1 MNEEVKALDAA
12 ALCWRCDPA
21 QFDFE
26 TTDDL
31 EDLHEFLGQAR
42 ALDAVRFGIRIDRD
56 GYNLYV
62 IGPPGV
68 GKRTIVQSFLE
79 QKSASEDRPSDWCYV
94 NNFEDSQKP
103 NALEMPAGRG
113 AEFVRDMERLIEDL
127 RTSIP
132 EALESDEHK
141 DRRQEIEK
149 AVKGQQEKG
158 FKELSDKAA
167 SKGVQVIRTPSGFA
181 LAPVRDGEVLS
192 PDEYEDLS
200 GEEKTRIQQAV
211 EELQQ
216 ELKEFVEKA
225 PQWKRDTRDKVKDVD
240 RKAASIAVSGPF
252 AALKKRY
259 ADLPKVVEHLKAVR
273 TDVIDNVEEFS
284 ATEEE
289 PAALLGIAKQRR
301 SPLENYHVNLIVDNS
316 KTDGA
321 PVVYEE
327 DPSFQNLLGR
337 VEYEQHMGTLV
348 TGFTHVKPGAL
359 HRANGGYLVI
369 EAIRLFQQPHAWE
382 GLKRALYGKHIR
394 IQSLAE
400 ALSLISTVSLE
411 PEPIPL
417 DVKIAL
423 LGGRMLYYM
432 LYQHDHDFAELFKVA
447 ADFEEQMDCSPDSC
461 LLYARLI
468 ATLIRREKHLHFDRT
483 AVSRVIEQSARVAS
497 DSEKLTTH
505 MRTVADLIR
514 EADYWAREAESE
526 TVTEV
531 HVQEAIDKQIYRA
544 DRLRERIQEEIQ
556 RGTMLID
563 TDGEQ
568 VAQINGLSVFDM
580 GNFAFGRPSRITATA
595 RLGKGEVVD
604 IEREVDLGGALHTK
618 GVLILSSFLASRY
631 AKDHPLSLS
640 ASLVFEQSYG
650 KVDGDSASVAEL
662 CALLS
667 ALSGVPIKQSFAV
680 TGSVNQHGQVQPIG
694 GVNEKIEGFFDV
706 CEARGLTGDQG
717 VLIPSTNV
725 KHLML
730 RREVVEAAAA
740 GKFHVY
746 PIETVDQAI
755 RLLTGMPAGV
765 PDADGQ
771 YPEGTVN
778 GLVAARLLE
787 MFNLRREYGKEPKSE
802 KSDEGGEETAG

>member
-1 MNEEVKALDAA
+1 MSEEVKALEAS
-12 ALCWRCDPA
+12 ALCWRCDPD

-31 EDLHEFLGQAR
+31 EDLQEFLGQAR
-42 ALDAVRFGIRIDRD
+42 ALDAVRFGIRIRRD

-79 QKSASEDRPSDWCYV
+79 QKSASEDQPSDWCYV
-94 NNFEDSQKP
+94 NNFEDSHKP
-103 NALEMPAGRG
+103 HALELPAGRG
-113 AEFVRDMERLIEDL
+113 AEFAEDMEKLIEDL
-127 RTSIP
+127 RASIP
-132 EALESDEHK
+132 AALESDDHK

-149 AVKGQQEKG
+149 VAKSRQERS

-192 PDEYEDLS
+192 PEDYENLS
-200 GEEKTRIQQAV
+200 GEEKGRIQQVV
-211 EELQQ
+211 EELQE
-216 ELKEFVEKA
+216 ELKDFVQKA
-225 PQWKRDTRDKVKDVD
+225 PEWKRDARDKLKEINRDT
-240 RKAASIAVSGPF
+240 ASISVSGPF
-252 AALKKRY
+252 AALQEKY
-259 ADLPKVVEHLKAVR
+259 ADLPKVVEHLEAVR
-273 TDVIDNVEEFS
+273 SDVIDNVDEFGP
-284 ATEEE
+284 AEEE
-289 PAALLGIAKQRR
+289 PAALLGIAKQKR
-301 SPLENYHVNLIVDNS
+301 SPLEDYHVNLIVDNG

-327 DPSFQNLLGR
+327 HPSFQNLLGR

-348 TGFTHVKPGAL
+348 TDFTYVKPGAL

-369 EAIRLFQQPHAWE
+369 EAIRLFQQPYAWE

-394 IQSLAE
+394 VQSLAE
-400 ALSLISTVSLE
+400 ELSLISTVSLE

-447 ADFEEQMDCSPDSC
+447 ADFEEQMDCSPENC
-461 LLYARLI
+461 LLYAKLI
-468 ATLIRREKHLHFDRT
+468 STLIHREKHRPFDRT
-483 AVSRVIEQSARVAS
+483 AVARVIEQSARVAA

-514 EADYWAREAESE
+514 EADYWAREAESK
-526 TVTEV
+526 TVSEV

-544 DRLRERIQEEIQ
+544 DRLRERVQEGIQ

-563 TDGEQ
+563 TEGEQ
-568 VAQINGLSVFDM
+568 VGQINGLSVLDM

-604 IEREVDLGGALHTK
+604 IEREVDLGGAIHSK

-650 KVDGDSASVAEL
+650 MVDGDSASVAEL

-667 ALSGVPIKQSFAV
+667 SLSGVPIKQSFAV

-694 GVNEKIEGFFDV
+694 GANEKIEGFFDV
-706 CEARGLTGDQG
+706 CKARGLTGNQG

-730 RREVVEAAAA
+730 RGDVVEATAA

-755 RLLTGMPAGV
+755 GLLTGVPAGE

-771 YPEGTVN
+771 YAEETVN
-778 GLVAARLLE
+778 GRVAARLLE
-787 MFNLRREYGKEPKSE
+787 MFNLRREYSKESKPE
-802 KSDEGGEETAG
+802 KSNEGDEQIEA

>member
-1 MNEEVKALDAA
+1 
-12 ALCWRCDPA
+12 
-21 QFDFE
+21 
-26 TTDDL
+26 
-31 EDLHEFLGQAR
+31 
-42 ALDAVRFGIRIDRD
+42 LDAVRFGIRIRRD

-79 QKSASEDRPSDWCYV
+79 QKSASEDQPSDWCYV
-94 NNFEDSQKP
+94 NNFEDSHKP
-103 NALEMPAGRG
+103 NVLELPAGRG
-113 AEFVRDMERLIEDL
+113 AEFVRDMEKLIDDL

-132 EALESDEHK
+132 AALESDDHK

-149 AVKGQQEKG
+149 AAKGHQEKT
-158 FKELSDKAA
+158 FKELSEKAA

-181 LAPVRDGEVLS
+181 LAPVRDGEALS
-192 PDEYEDLS
+192 PEEYEDLPV
-200 GEEKTRIQQAV
+200 EEKGRIQQVV
-211 EELQQ
+211 EELQE
-216 ELKEFVEKA
+216 ELKELVEKA
-225 PQWKRDTRDKVKDVD
+225 PQLKRDTRDKVKEVN
-240 RKAASIAVSGPF
+240 RKATSIAVRGLF
-252 AALKKRY
+252 ATLKKRY
-259 ADLPKVVEHLKAVR
+259 AKLPKVVEHLEAVR
-273 TDVIDNVEEFS
+273 SDVVDNVDEFS
-284 ATEEE
+284 PAEDE
-289 PAALLGIAKQRR
+289 PAALLGVAKQRR
-301 SPLENYHVNLIVDNS
+301 SPLEDYRVNLIVDNS
-316 KTDGA
+316 KTEGA
-321 PVVYEE
+321 PVIYEE
-327 DPSFQNLLGR
+327 HPSFQNLLGR

-348 TGFTHVKPGAL
+348 TGFTHIKPGAL

-369 EAIRLFQQPHAWE
+369 EAIRLFQQPYAWE

-394 IQSLAE
+394 VQSLAE
-400 ALSLISTVSLE
+400 ELSLISTVSLE

-447 ADFEEQMDCSPDSC
+447 ADFEEQMDCSPENC
-461 LLYARLI
+461 LLYAKLI
-468 ATLIRREKHLHFDRT
+468 ATLIHREKHRPFDRT
-483 AVSRVIEQSARVAS
+483 AVARVIEQSARVAS

-526 TVTEV
+526 SVTEV
-531 HVQEAIDKQIYRA
+531 HVQEAIDKQVYRA
-544 DRLRERIQEEIQ
+544 DRLRERIHEEIQ

-563 TDGEQ
+563 TEGEQ
-568 VAQINGLSVFDM
+568 VAQINGLAVLDM

-604 IEREVDLGGALHTK
+604 IEREVDLGGAIHSK

-650 KVDGDSASVAEL
+650 MVDGDSASVAEL

-667 ALSGVPIKQSFAV
+667 ALSGVPIKQAFAV

-694 GVNEKIEGFFDV
+694 GANEKIEGFFDV
-706 CEARGLTGDQG
+706 CRARGLTGDQG

-730 RREVVEAAAA
+730 RQDVIAATVA

-755 RLLTGMPAGV
+755 TLLTGVPAGV
-765 PDADGQ
+765 PDAEGQ
-771 YPEGTVN
+771 YPEETVN
-778 GLVAARLLE
+778 GRVAARLLK
-787 MFNLRREYGKEPKSE
+787 MFNLRREYGREPKPE
-802 KSDEGGEETAG
+802 KSNEGDEES

>member
-1 MNEEVKALDAA
+1 M
-12 ALCWRCDPA
+12 
-21 QFDFE
+21 
-26 TTDDL
+26 
-31 EDLHEFLGQAR
+31 
-42 ALDAVRFGIRIDRD
+42 DAVRFGIRIRRD

-79 QKSASEDRPSDWCYV
+79 QKSASEDQPSDWCYV
-94 NNFEDSQKP
+94 NNFEDSHKP
-103 NALEMPAGRG
+103 NVLELPAGRG
-113 AEFVRDMERLIEDL
+113 AEFVRDMEKLIDDL

-132 EALESDEHK
+132 AALESDDHK

-149 AVKGQQEKG
+149 AAKGHQEKT
-158 FKELSDKAA
+158 FKELSEKAA

-181 LAPVRDGEVLS
+181 LAPVRDGEALS
-192 PDEYEDLS
+192 PEEYEDLPV
-200 GEEKTRIQQAV
+200 EEKGRIQQVV
-211 EELQQ
+211 EELQE
-216 ELKEFVEKA
+216 ELKELVEKA
-225 PQWKRDTRDKVKDVD
+225 PQLKRDTRDKVKEVN
-240 RKAASIAVSGPF
+240 RKATSIAVRGLF
-252 AALKKRY
+252 ATLKKRY
-259 ADLPKVVEHLKAVR
+259 AKLPKVVEHLEAVR
-273 TDVIDNVEEFS
+273 SDVVDNVDEFS
-284 ATEEE
+284 PAEDE
-289 PAALLGIAKQRR
+289 PAALLGVAKQRR
-301 SPLENYHVNLIVDNS
+301 SPLEDYRVNLIVDNS
-316 KTDGA
+316 KTEGA
-321 PVVYEE
+321 PVIYEE
-327 DPSFQNLLGR
+327 HPSFQNLLGR
-337 VEYEQHMGTLV
+337 VEYEQHLGTLV
-348 TGFTHVKPGAL
+348 TGFTHIKPGAL

-369 EAIRLFQQPHAWE
+369 EAIRLFQQPYAWE

-394 IQSLAE
+394 VQSLAE
-400 ALSLISTVSLE
+400 ELSLISTVSLE

-447 ADFEEQMDCSPDSC
+447 ADFEEQMDCSPENC
-461 LLYARLI
+461 LLYAKLI
-468 ATLIRREKHLHFDRT
+468 ATLIHREKHRPFDRT
-483 AVSRVIEQSARVAS
+483 AVARVIEQSARVAS

-526 TVTEV
+526 SVTEV
-531 HVQEAIDKQIYRA
+531 HVQEAIDKQVYRA
-544 DRLRERIQEEIQ
+544 DRLRERIHEEIQ

-563 TDGEQ
+563 TEGEQ
-568 VAQINGLSVFDM
+568 VAQINGLAVLDM

-604 IEREVDLGGALHTK
+604 IEREVDLGGAIHSK

-650 KVDGDSASVAEL
+650 MVDGDSASVAEL

-667 ALSGVPIKQSFAV
+667 ALSGVPIKQAFAV

-694 GVNEKIEGFFDV
+694 GANEKIEGFFDV
-706 CEARGLTGDQG
+706 CRARGLTGDQG

-730 RREVVEAAAA
+730 RQDVIAATVA

-755 RLLTGMPAGV
+755 TLLTGVPAGV
-765 PDADGQ
+765 PDAEGQ
-771 YPEGTVN
+771 YPEETVN
-778 GLVAARLLE
+778 GRVAARLLK
-787 MFNLRREYGKEPKSE
+787 MFNLRREYGREPKPE
-802 KSDEGGEETAG
+802 KSNEGDEES

>member
-1 MNEEVKALDAA
+1 MNEEVKALDAS
-12 ALCWRCDPA
+12 ALRWRCDPE
-21 QFDFE
+21 QFEFQ

-42 ALDAVRFGIRIDRD
+42 ALDAVRFGIRIRRD

-79 QKSASEDRPSDWCYV
+79 QKSASEGQPSDWCYV
-94 NNFEDSQKP
+94 NNFEDSHKP
-103 NALEMPAGRG
+103 NVLELPASRG
-113 AEFVRDMERLIEDL
+113 AEFVRDMEELIDDL

-132 EALESDEHK
+132 AALESDDHK

-149 AVKGQQEKG
+149 AAKGHQEKT
-158 FKELSDKAA
+158 FKELSEKAA
-167 SKGVQVIRTPSGFA
+167 SKGVQVIRTPQGFA

-192 PDEYEDLS
+192 PEEYEDLPV
-200 GEEKTRIQQAV
+200 EEKGRIQQVV
-211 EELQQ
+211 EELQE
-216 ELKEFVEKA
+216 ELKELVERA
-225 PQWKRDTRDKVKDVD
+225 PQVKRDTRDKVKEVN
-240 RKAASIAVSGPF
+240 RKATSIAVRGLF
-252 AALKKRY
+252 ATLKKRY
-259 ADLPKVVEHLKAVR
+259 AKLPKVVEHLKAVR
-273 TDVIDNVEEFS
+273 SDVVDNVDEFS
-284 ATEEE
+284 PAEDE
-289 PAALLGIAKQRR
+289 PAALLGVAKQRR
-301 SPLENYHVNLIVDNS
+301 SPLEDYRVNLIVDNS
-316 KTDGA
+316 KTEGA
-321 PVVYEE
+321 PVIYEE
-327 DPSFQNLLGR
+327 HPSFQNLLGR

-348 TGFTHVKPGAL
+348 TGFTHIKPGAL

-369 EAIRLFQQPHAWE
+369 EAIRLFQQPYAWE

-394 IQSLAE
+394 VQSLAE
-400 ALSLISTVSLE
+400 ELSLISTVSLE

-447 ADFEEQMDCSPDSC
+447 ADFEEQMDCSPENC
-461 LLYARLI
+461 LLYAKLI
-468 ATLIRREKHLHFDRT
+468 ATLIHREKHLPFDRT
-483 AVSRVIEQSARVAS
+483 AVARVIEQSARVAS

-514 EADYWAREAESE
+514 EADYWAGEAESE

-531 HVQEAIDKQIYRA
+531 HVQEAIDKQVFRA
-544 DRLRERIQEEIQ
+544 DRLRERVQEEIQ
-556 RGTMLID
+556 RGTVLID

-568 VAQINGLSVFDM
+568 VAQINGLAVLDM

-604 IEREVDLGGALHTK
+604 IEREVDLGGAIHSK

-650 KVDGDSASVAEL
+650 MVDGDSASVAEL

-667 ALSGVPIKQSFAV
+667 ALSGIPIKQSFAV

-694 GVNEKIEGFFDV
+694 GANEKIEGFFDV
-706 CEARGLTGDQG
+706 CRARGLTGDQG

-730 RREVVEAAAA
+730 RQDLIAATVA

-755 RLLTGMPAGV
+755 TLLTGVPAGV
-765 PDADGQ
+765 PDAEGQ
-771 YPEGTVN
+771 YPEETVN
-778 GLVAARLLE
+778 GRVAARLLE
-787 MFNLRREYGKEPKSE
+787 MFNLRREYGREPKPE
-802 KSDEGGEETAG
+802 KSNEGEDQP